1 LDTGDSQ
8 LSPPFFVCYP
18 DTYHPR
24 SVISYQAGSSCFPLL
39 LDPCYLQ
46 DAGAPAPI
54 SPLIPSDLPAV
65 IAAYPNCKSLMLLS
79 GETSLQKKWG
89 QSNCFRPATSKV
101 TSVVRKPLDSLESN
115 AEASP
120 RFPSLHLIT
129 STLWD
134 QRAKLLSPWD
144 FPDENTGVGGHFL
157 LQGIFLTQ
165 GSNASLLNLLHWR
178 ADSHCPTWE
187 P

>member
-1 LDTGDSQ
+1 M
-8 LSPPFFVCYP
+8 
-18 DTYHPR
+18 
-24 SVISYQAGSSCFPLL
+24 
-39 LDPCYLQ
+39 
-46 DAGAPAPI
+46 PAC
-54 SPLIPSDLPAV
+54 SIP
-65 IAAYPNCKSLMLLS
+65 
-79 GETSLQKKWG
+79 
-89 QSNCFRPATSKV
+89 
-101 TSVVRKPLDSLESN
+101 
-115 AEASP
+115 
-120 RFPSLHLIT
+120 

-187 P
+187 PWYCNVHRVAVLWSQVNVLWLMITSGLFRQTVSTVEFCYLVSCMFLDNNTELPFLSPNLISLLANASKIFIKNKQRLWLLSL